1 MEASEKMQEYF
12 RKIEEEVNKVYSIAN
27 KAKSLGFD
35 PDIKVMVPLAKNMA
49 ERVEGLISTVAPEI
63 VGKGVVERIGELEK
77 EYGLQDWRVALKI
90 AEEVASEKFCKFP
103 DRKKA
108 IETGIR
114 MGFAYVTVGVVSSPL
129 EGFAGIRLTKRKDD
143 GKEYFAL
150 FYSGPVRS
158 AGGTGAAVS
167 VLIADYVRKKLGYAQ
182 YDPDELEV
190 KRACIEVSD
199 YHERV
204 TNLQY
209 RPSDEEV
216 AFMASHI
223 PVQIEGDGTA
233 EIEVSNYKGLSRI
246 EANRIRGGFCLVIA
260 ECLSAKAKKLWK
272 QLSKWGKDF
281 DMEQWNFLAEFLELQ
296 EAVKAKRTVAKKET
310 KEQILPDYTYI
321 KDLVAGRPIIAYPL
335 RNGGLRLRY
344 GRGRASGLS
353 SDAINPA
360 TMFILDS
367 FIGIGT
373 QLKTERPGKST
384 TISVCDCI
392 DGPIVKL
399 NNGSVRRI
407 ETIEDAK
414 HYNKDVA
421 EILYLGDVLVNY
433 GDFLNRGHKLVP
445 CGFNEEWWGLCI
457 EKAMAEKVMVVAAVS
472 GGAGIEEQKLKAM
485 IEKPLATT
493 VCLRDALAISKILG
507 VPLHPRWIY
516 YWNTLSR
523 EQFSA
528 LYASLL
534 SAAVEEGKIIISVPD
549 EATKRAL
556 ELIGIPHTAVSKEH
570 VVIEGDDAD
579 ALIANMGGLK
589 SKPEGETVLGMVNS
603 VSSVNIKDKCGT
615 FIGARMGRPEKAK
628 MRKLKSSPHV
638 LFPVGEEGGRLR
650 SFQAA
655 VEKGKVTSQVPLRY
669 CKKCGKKT
677 VYITCEECGGESE
690 LKYFCP
696 KCNKE
701 TEEKVCPAHGEC
713 LPYRKEAIDIAS
725 YYNRALKKSKMQQFP
740 EIVKGIRGTSNKEHI
755 PEHILKG
762 ILRAKHNICVNKEGT
777 IRYDMTEMSCT
788 HFKPC
793 EVGVSVEKLKEM
805 GYTEDCYGKPLENA
819 EQILELRIQDV
830 ILPACEAALED
841 GADNVLFRV
850 AGFID
855 DLLVSLYNQQP
866 YYNLKNKK
874 DMVGHLCVAMSPH
887 TAAGIMCRLVG
898 FSKTQGFLAHP
909 LLHCIMRRDC
919 LAYDTILPVFDG
931 TRWQVAKIGE
941 IVENLKPTKQVDFYG
956 TKAIKVNGFKTIGL
970 NYKTGRLEEVAIRD
984 FTKHAPQN
992 VLKIK
997 LEDGRYIRVT
1007 EEHAFCIKK
1016 ERGIE
1021 RKEARL
1027 LLEGDELLQPIET
1040 KIEER
1045 DISCLNLFE
1054 IFAGRTNVVA
1064 RGIQTAVESA
1074 VRRIGKPIVRERTG
1088 ISKSVLDNYLARDSF
1103 PLDFLK
1109 SMIISFGV
1117 KFPLKNARIAI
1128 KRDTA
1133 ELKPV
1138 IQLNKDVLWL
1148 IGLYVAEGYSR
1159 AKQGKKGLFQVDF
1172 AASEVEIRDKIIK
1185 VCEANFGLSP
1195 SYLSKEHIVFSS
1207 RLLYELFSDFLGCGK
1222 KAYEKRVPPL
1232 FLALPKEKL
1241 RHFVSGYY
1249 DGDGSVSRSDARVV
1263 CDSVSHEL
1271 LAGIEFCLSRFGI
1284 YTRRHTYRH
1293 KPGPKVCSFYI
1304 RKGRKIP
1311 EFEIT
1316 RLIAPSSFFAKF
1328 YKEIGFSLARKQRIL
1343 KQLVSKTKPYGM
1355 KINHDSNYVYPRIA
1369 SIEKEDAEETYCL
1382 NVEGHVI
1389 FPNNILTYQCDGDE
1403 AAVMLLTDHL
1413 LNFSKK
1419 FLPNTRGA
1427 TQDAPL
1433 LITTKLI
1440 PAEVDDMVFD
1450 MDTAWKYPIELY
1462 EAAEQ
1467 YKAPYEVKGIE
1478 IFRQRLG
1485 TERQYEGMGFTHDT
1499 SDFNKG
1505 VLCSSYKS
1513 IPSMKEKVAQQMF
1526 LAEKI
1531 RAADADDTAR
1541 LVIEKHFIRDIKG
1554 NLRKFSTQQFRCV
1567 GCNEKYRRPPLQ
1579 GHCLKCGGKII
1590 FTISHGSVI
1599 KYVEPVDDLIR
1610 RYNVPAYLKQ
1620 TVEIT
1625 RKRIDSVFG
1634 RDAERQEG
1642 LNKWF

>member
-1 MEASEKMQEYF
+1 MEASLKMQEYF
-12 RKIEEEVNKVYSIAN
+12 RKIDEEVNKVYAFAN
-27 KAKSLGFD
+27 EAKAKGFD
-35 PDIKVMVPLAKNMA
+35 PDIKVRVPLAKNMA

-77 EYGLQDWRVALKI
+77 QYGLQDWRVALKI
-90 AEEVASEKFCKFP
+90 AEEVAFEKFCKFS
-103 DRKKA
+103 DKIKA

-114 MGFAYVTVGVVSSPL
+114 IGFAYVTVGVVSSPL
-129 EGFAGIRLTKRKDD
+129 EGFAGIRLTKRNDD

-167 VLIADYVRKKLGYAQ
+167 VLIADYVRKKMGYAQ
-182 YDPDELEV
+182 YDPDETEV

-216 AFMASHI
+216 AFMSSHL

-281 DMEQWNFLAEFLELQ
+281 DLEQWNFLAEFLELQ
-296 EAVKAKRTVAKKET
+296 DRVKAKGAVAKKET
-310 KEQILPDYTYI
+310 KEQILPDYTFI

-399 NNGSVRRI
+399 NNGSVKRI

-414 HYNKDVA
+414 QYNKDVA
-421 EILYLGDVLVNY
+421 EIIYLGDVLVNY

-457 EKAMAEKVMVVAAVS
+457 EKALVEKGKDAAE
-472 GGAGIEEQKLKAM
+472 AGVKDIL
-485 IEKPLATT
+485 EKPITAK
-493 VCLRDALAISKILG
+493 VCLKDALEISKSLG

-516 YWNTLSR
+516 YWNTLSK

-534 SAAVEEGKIIISVPD
+534 SAAVEPGKVILSAPD
-549 EATKRAL
+549 ETTKRAL
-556 ELIGIPHTAVSKEH
+556 ELIGIPHTSVSKEH

-579 ALIANMGGLK
+579 ALVANLGNLQ
-589 SKPEGETVLGMVNS
+589 SKPEGESILDMVNS
-603 VSSVNIKDKCGT
+603 ASSVKIKDKLGT

-638 LFPVGEEGGRLR
+638 LFPVGDEGGRLR

-655 VEKGKVTSQVPLRY
+655 LEKGKVTAQFPIRY

-677 VYITCEECGGESE
+677 VYLMCEECGGESE

-701 TEEKVCPAHGEC
+701 TDESSCPTHGEC
-713 LPYRKEAIDIAS
+713 LPFKKESIDINS
-725 YYNRALKKSKMQQFP
+725 YYNRALKKSKLQHFP

-793 EVGVSVEKLKEM
+793 EVGVSVEKMREM
-805 GYTEDCYGKPLENA
+805 DYTEDCYGKPLENP
-819 EQILELRIQDV
+819 EQILELKAQDV
-830 ILPACEAALED
+830 ILPACEDALEE

-850 AGFID
+850 ANFID
-855 DLLVSLYNQQP
+855 DMLVLLYEQKA
-866 YYNLKNKK
+866 YYNLKTKQEL
-874 DMVGHLCVAMSPH
+874 VGHLCVAMSPH
-887 TAAGIMCRLVG
+887 TAAGIVCRIVG

-919 LAYDTILPVFDG
+919 LAYETTLPIFDG
-931 TRWQVAKIGE
+931 VKWNLAKIGE
-941 IVENLKPTKQVDFYG
+941 VVEKLNPTRRVDFYG
-956 TKAIKVNGFKTIGL
+956 TKAVKVKGFKTLGL
-970 NYKTGRLEEVAIRD
+970 NVHTRKLEEVAIRD
-984 FTKHAPQN
+984 FTKHAKRN
-992 VLKIK
+992 IIKIK
-997 LEDGRYIRVT
+997 LEEGRSIRVT
-1007 EEHAFCIKK
+1007 ENHAFCIKK
-1016 ERGIE
+1016 GKRLE
-1021 RKEARL
+1021 RKEAKDL
-1027 LLEGDELLQPIET
+1027 LVGDELLQPISTKVKET
-1040 KIEER
+1040 
-1045 DISCLNLFE
+1045 DFSHFNLFE
-1054 IFAGRTNVVA
+1054 IFSGRKNVVA
-1064 RGIQTAVESA
+1064 RGIKGNVINA
-1074 VRRIGKPIVRERTG
+1074 VRKISKPLVRKRASV
-1088 ISKSVLDNYLARDSF
+1088 SKSVLDNYLARDSF
-1103 PLDFLK
+1103 PLDFLNK
-1109 SMIISFGV
+1109 MDESFGM
-1117 KFPLKNARIAI
+1117 KFSLKNARIAV
-1128 KRDTA
+1128 KRDTV
-1133 ELKPV
+1133 ELKPF
-1138 IQLNKDVLWL
+1138 IELNKDVLWL

-1159 AKQGKKGLFQVDF
+1159 AKEGKKGLFQVDF
-1172 AASEVEIRDKIIK
+1172 AATEKEIRDKIIK
-1185 VCEANFGLSP
+1185 ICKMNFGLLP
-1195 SYLSKEHIVFSS
+1195 SYISKEHIVFSS
-1207 RLLYELFSDFLGCGK
+1207 MLLYELFIDFLGCGK
-1222 KAYEKRVPPL
+1222 KAYGKKVPSL
-1232 FLALPKEKL
+1232 FLSLPLKKL
-1241 RHFVSGYY
+1241 RHFISGYY
-1249 DGDGSVSRSDARVV
+1249 DGDGSVSLSDARVT
-1263 CDSVSHEL
+1263 CDSVSNEL

-1284 YTRRHTYRH
+1284 YTKRHTYRH
-1293 KPGPKVCSFYI
+1293 KPGAKVSSFYI

-1311 EFEIT
+1311 EFEVT
-1316 RLIAPSSFFAKF
+1316 KLIVPSSFFVRF
-1328 YKEIGFSLARKQRIL
+1328 YKEIGFSLARKQNIL
-1343 KQLVSKTKPYGM
+1343 KQLVNKTKPYGM
-1355 KINHDSNYVYPRIA
+1355 KIKHDTYYVYPRVV
-1369 SIEKEDAEETYCL
+1369 SVEKERAEETYCL
-1382 NVEGHVI
+1382 NVENHII
-1389 FPNNILTYQCDGDE
+1389 FPNNISTYQCDGDE

-1485 TERQYEGMGFTHDT
+1485 TEGQYEGMGFTHDT
-1499 SDFNKG
+1499 SDFNMG
-1505 VLCSSYKS
+1505 VLCSAYKS
-1513 IPSMKEKVAQQMF
+1513 IPSMKEKVTKQMI

-1541 LVIEKHFIRDIKG
+1541 LIIERHFIRDIKG

-1567 GCNEKYRRPPLQ
+1567 GCNAKYRRPPLQ

-1610 RYNVPAYLKQ
+1610 KYNVPAYLRQ

-1625 RKRIDSVFG
+1625 KKRIDSVFG